1 MSTFTDQQIDERLTQ
16 SLQGWSREGQTI
28 RKEFAFA
35 TFPDAV
41 AFITRLGFEAERAD
55 HHPDLHVH
63 YRKVTLVY
71 WTHSEGGV
79 TDKDFAGAT
88 VAERVAASYPQK

>member
-1 MSTFTDQQIDERLTQ
+1 MPPLTDAEIAERLAAVPEWT
-16 SLQGWSREGQTI
+16 REDKTI
-28 RKEFAFA
+28 TRQFSFA

-41 AFITRLGFEAERAD
+41 AFITRLGFEAEQAD
-55 HHPDLHVH
+55 HHPDIHVH

-88 VAERVAASYPQK
+88 VAERVAASYPQR